1 MLAQRKWSTNP
12 IDCPTQDF
20 TAVVAGWDN
29 DTSKVPAN
37 GFTADQQW
45 EREPARARH
54 YNRLLTVGE
63 VARILHV
70 HANTVRRWADQ
81 GLLPAYRIG
90 LRGDRRFREDVVE
103 NFLKTAALTRKDFYE
118 DDGEGH
124 ASVY

>member
-12 IDCPTQDF
+12 KDCPTLDF

-29 DTSKVPAN
+29 DTSKVPEVAAN

-45 EREPARARH
+45 EREPARARR
-54 YNRLLTVGE
+54 YYRLLTVGE

-70 HANTVRRWADQ
+70 HVNTVRRWADE

-90 LRGDRRFREDVVE
+90 LRGDRRFREEVLE
-103 NFLKTAALTRKDFYE
+103 SFLKPAA
-118 DDGEGH
+118 
-124 ASVY
+124 